1 VRQVRSGSGSGAGAG
16 CAVSLYHAAMA
27 SGAAAAQTENLGET
41 LIPVINRLQ
50 DIFSQARPFP
60 GLLDRSA
67 QCTVACGAR
76 SCHLPKQAL
85 AGSASCAAARWQS
98 LWHSRAVCLQCDGSA
113 CSSIC

>member
-50 DIFSQARPFP
+50 DIFSQARPLS

-67 QCTVACGAR
+67 QCTVACSVR
-76 SCHLPKQAL
+76 SRYVPKQAL
-85 AGSASCAAARWQS
+85 AGSASCAAVLWRS
-98 LWHSRAVCLQCDGSA
+98 FWHS
-113 CSSIC
+113 